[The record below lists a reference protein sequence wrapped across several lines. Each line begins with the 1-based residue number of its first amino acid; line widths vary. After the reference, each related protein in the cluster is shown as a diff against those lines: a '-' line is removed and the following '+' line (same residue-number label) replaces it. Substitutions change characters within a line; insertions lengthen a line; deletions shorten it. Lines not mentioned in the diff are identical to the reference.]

1 MGAGCGRIDICACL
15 LYTSEVSGAADQ
27 VASSSND
34 LADGA
39 TNQAAV
45 VEELT
50 ATVAGVSE
58 QVGKNSDRNQ
68 GEGHQLLH
76 QAQECRWYV
85 LTRYFLPD
93 CR

>member
-1 MGAGCGRIDICACL
+1 MAVTINGIQHVS
-15 LYTSEVSGAADQ
+15 SEVSSAAEQ
-27 VASSSND
+27 VAASSND

-58 QVGKNSDRNQ
+58 QVEQNSKSAKEISGKVDELGGDNLGKQWKDA
-68 GEGHQLLH
+68 GDGCLH
-76 QAQECRWYV
+76 ERDQ
-85 LTRYFLPD
+85 
-93 CR
+93 

>member
-1 MGAGCGRIDICACL
+1 MYKRQ
-15 LYTSEVSGAADQ
+15 DQ

-39 TNQAAV
+39 TSQAAV

-58 QVGKNSDRNQ
+58 QVENNSKSAKEISGRVDEQMCIRDRYL
-68 GEGHQLLH
+68 GED
-76 QAQECRWYV
+76 
-85 LTRYFLPD
+85 RYKQ
-93 CR
+93 